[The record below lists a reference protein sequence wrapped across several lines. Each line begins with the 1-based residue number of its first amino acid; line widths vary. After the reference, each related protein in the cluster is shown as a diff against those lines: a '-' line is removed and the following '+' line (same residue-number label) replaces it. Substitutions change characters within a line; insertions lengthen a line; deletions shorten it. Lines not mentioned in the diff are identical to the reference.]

1 LALIAAPDRF
11 IKIILNCNLLVWSQP
26 CT

>member
-11 IKIILNCNLLVWSQP
+11 IKIILNCNLLIWSQP